1 MINIS
6 KEAYQVPW
14 EEGGI
19 QVLFAIEL
27 SIEFESSVQK
37 FQMEYTDK
45 TYKIICRE
53 HTNTVILEI
62 TSDLG
67 VCK

>member
-45 TYKIICRE
+45 TIKLYVE
-53 HTNTVILEI
+53 SILI
-62 TSDLG
+62 QLCSL
-67 VCK
+67 VSIFHL

>member
-19 QVLFAIEL
+19 QILFAIEP

-37 FQMEYTDK
+37 FHMEFY
-45 TYKIICRE
+45 
-53 HTNTVILEI
+53 
-62 TSDLG
+62 
-67 VCK
+67 